1 MTHKTKYVSTTYT
14 LQGRQ
19 NMETHSEIF
28 EGKNITDMVTLSW
41 KEYENLRYRGNV
53 INQHV
58 TPNMTELHRRMK
70 IGCL

>member
-1 MTHKTKYVSTTYT
+1 
-14 LQGRQ
+14 
-19 NMETHSEIF
+19 METHSEIS

-41 KEYENLRYRGNV
+41 KEYKNLRYRGNV

-70 IGCL
+70 IECL